1 MAWIAAYN
9 ERHGCAQAHAGLSR
23 ELEAKERLEG
33 PDLARWLAQVVAP
46 HSLRAFVLQGVI
58 PSLARR

>member
-1 MAWIAAYN
+1 VV
-9 ERHGCAQAHAGLSR
+9 CCFPPAQAHDGLSR

-46 HSLRAFVLQGVI
+46 ASLRAFILQGAM
-58 PSLARR
+58 PALGRR